1 MERGYPMDTSQRY
14 QRARQRVQAI
24 KGFYIHLMVYILV
37 NAGLWLINLVTSP
50 AAFWFYWPLLGWGIG
65 LAAHAVAVFG
75 VAGWMGSDWEERQI
89 SKILEQEE

>member
-1 MERGYPMDTSQRY
+1 MDTAQRY

-24 KGFYIHLMVYILV
+24 KGFYIHLTVYMLV
-37 NAGLWLINLVTSP
+37 NAGLLLINLLSSP

-75 VAGWMGSDWEERQI
+75 VAGWLGTDWEERQI
-89 SKILEQEE
+89 SKILEQKD

>member
-1 MERGYPMDTSQRY
+1 MDTSQRY

>member
-1 MERGYPMDTSQRY
+1 MDTTQRY
-14 QRARQRVQAI
+14 QRARQRVQAV
-24 KGFYIHLMVYILV
+24 KGFYIHLAVYILV

-75 VAGWMGSDWEERQI
+75 VAGWLGSDWEERQI
-89 SKILEQEE
+89 SKILEQEQ